1 MNFSFRF
8 YIYKNLL
15 LLHVQRGDFFFFT
28 IPWKSGMSL
37 YICVWLC
44 VNEITFALKGSGNVS
59 PMEETRRL
67 GQISSYQRISSLDVV
82 RVKPNKKYKLIFTV
96 IICWLNKVTILAT
109 LSWQKGRNSILH
121 LRFRSFNYL
130 RTYWHKRDQRT
141 IFFFALRCYTAK

>member
-1 MNFSFRF
+1 MQNVVHKTVFWSNAKKKHHASTARKTEAIGLKYEFLFSF
-8 YIYKNLL
+8 
-15 LLHVQRGDFFFFT
+15 LHIQEPTAITCTTRGDFFFT

-44 VNEITFALKGSGNVS
+44 VNEISFALKGSVNVS

-96 IICWLNKVTILAT
+96 IICCLELLCWT
-109 LSWQKGRNSILH
+109 
-121 LRFRSFNYL
+121 RSPF
-130 RTYWHKRDQRT
+130 
-141 IFFFALRCYTAK
+141 